1 MNNCKWIELMEKL
14 EILNVSY
21 FGKIDLIIIG
31 NLIEYEFM
39 IIWI

>member
-1 MNNCKWIELMEKL
+1 MKKL
-14 EILNVSY
+14 EILNMSY
-21 FGKIDLIIIG
+21 FGNFDLIIIG